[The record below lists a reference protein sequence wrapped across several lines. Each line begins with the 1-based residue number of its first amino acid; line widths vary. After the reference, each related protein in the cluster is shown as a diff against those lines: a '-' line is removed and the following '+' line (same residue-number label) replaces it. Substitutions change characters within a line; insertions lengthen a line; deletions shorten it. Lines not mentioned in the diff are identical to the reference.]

1 MINASLEIHND
12 ENEVEVGILYGSSL
26 DLNAEEL
33 RAFTD
38 LAFESAKT
46 RQKGLM
52 NFRIHTFA
60 CEFCPDEI
68 KEQNCLSNGQ
78 YCAFFPK
85 DSNVEQDKVFADEI
99 GNNQKRPI
107 ASKQI
112 DFTGRD
118 LLVASLYEKCFHDN
132 LSGLIER

>member
-46 RQKGLM
+46 R
-52 NFRIHTFA
+52 
-60 CEFCPDEI
+60 
-68 KEQNCLSNGQ
+68 
-78 YCAFFPK
+78 
-85 DSNVEQDKVFADEI
+85 
-99 GNNQKRPI
+99 
-107 ASKQI
+107 
-112 DFTGRD
+112 
-118 LLVASLYEKCFHDN
+118 
-132 LSGLIER
+132 